1 MLENKRRKY
10 WIYGVSALF
19 LLINSLLI
27 TFEFF
32 WFPVIAGVLLVLWF
46 AFFASDKLLMLTVF
60 LTPLSVDVNSDALN
74 LGIFLP
80 SEALMI
86 LLSAVFLLKILIDN
100 HYDLRVIKHP
110 VTVAIF
116 IYLIWIF
123 FTSILSEFPIV
134 SFKFLATRLW
144 FIITFYFYIMMVF
157 KRNLSE
163 MRQFILLY
171 AVSLAVVVFYTIYS
185 HSTYGF
191 DRQVGHWVMRPFYN
205 DHTSYGAALA
215 IYTIALFAL
224 LFENKYSRQKK
235 LSILLLFV
243 IIAVALFLSYS
254 RAAWLS
260 VVVAIIAYFTLRL
273 KVKYYWIVI
282 ATLIMVGGFFAF
294 EHEIMIKLNK
304 NKQDSSTDFVEH
316 VQSISNISTDA
327 SNLERLNRWASAF
340 KLFQERPIVGWGP
353 GTYQFVYAPFQNSR
367 DRTIISTNAGDGGNA
382 HSEYIGPLAEAG
394 VVGLLSLLGIIFSVL
409 IYGRRNYFA
418 AKNKEIII
426 LNFIALLGLISYYIH
441 GFLNN
446 FLDTDKLSVPFWGL
460 TAMIV
465 AINIFHLEEEKPK
478 E

>member
-1 MLENKRRKY
+1 
-10 WIYGVSALF
+10 
-19 LLINSLLI
+19 
-27 TFEFF
+27 
-32 WFPVIAGVLLVLWF
+32 
-46 AFFASDKLLMLTVF
+46 
-60 LTPLSVDVNSDALN
+60 
-74 LGIFLP
+74 
-80 SEALMI
+80 
-86 LLSAVFLLKILIDN
+86 
-100 HYDLRVIKHP
+100 
-110 VTVAIF
+110 
-116 IYLIWIF
+116 
-123 FTSILSEFPIV
+123 
-134 SFKFLATRLW
+134 
-144 FIITFYFYIMMVF
+144 
-157 KRNLSE
+157 
-163 MRQFILLY
+163 
-171 AVSLAVVVFYTIYS
+171 
-185 HSTYGF
+185 
-191 DRQVGHWVMRPFYN
+191 
-205 DHTSYGAALA
+205 
-215 IYTIALFAL
+215 
-224 LFENKYSRQKK
+224 
-235 LSILLLFV
+235 
-243 IIAVALFLSYS
+243 
-254 RAAWLS
+254 
-260 VVVAIIAYFTLRL
+260 
-273 KVKYYWIVI
+273 
-282 ATLIMVGGFFAF
+282 MVGGFFAF

-418 AKNKEIII
+418 TKNKEIII